1 MVCREILGGVRV
13 DETFVQ
19 EPIDGAALGADVS
32 EGVPRRDQ
40 LGQVLVELVLESTE
54 RPRP

>member
-32 EGVPRRDQ
+32 EGVPGRDQ
-40 LGQVLVELVLESTE
+40 LRQVLVELVLESTE